1 MRTNRMMMG
10 GLIVAAMVASPVAA
24 QRISESVAL
33 GSGDELEIDLRT
45 GGSVTIT
52 GGGGSLDVTGE
63 IRGRDADRVEVTVE
77 STPRGARI
85 SSAGDGNNIRA
96 TVTLEVSV
104 PNDVVVDLRTM
115 GGDVAVEDARLELSG
130 KSMGGDVRIE
140 DSQLTLS
147 FTTMGG
153 DVFLRDAELDGRMKS
168 MGGDLTFA
176 GVSGN
181 LDATTMGGDMDL
193 EEIGGGIRVDTMGG
207 DIRVGSAHDDLEVES
222 KGGDIRMVGI
232 EAGLKAITF
241 GGDIDVSL
249 DPGGPREV
257 LLESKGGY
265 VTLSVPEGIG
275 ADIEIELEYTKDS
288 RRTYRIESDFT
299 LDREESAEWEYRR
312 GEASK
317 TIRATGSIGSGGSTI
332 TIRTVNG
339 DVRLVRR

>member
-1 MRTNRMMMG
+1 MRTKTMMLG
-10 GLIVAAMVASPVAA
+10 GLIMAIVAAAPAAA

-33 GSGDELEIDLRT
+33 GSGDELDIDLRT

-52 GGGGSLDVTGE
+52 GGGGSLEVTGE

-77 STPRGARI
+77 STSRGARI
-85 SSAGDGNNIRA
+85 TSDGDGNNIRA
-96 TVTLEVSV
+96 NVTLEVSV

-115 GGDVAVEDARLELSG
+115 GGDVVVEDARLELSG

-140 DSQLTLS
+140 DSQVTLR

-168 MGGDLTFA
+168 MGGDLTFVR
-176 GVSGN
+176 VSGS

-193 EEIGGGIRVDTMGG
+193 DEVGRGIRVDTMGG
-207 DIRVGSAHDDLEVES
+207 NVTVGSAHDDLEVES

-241 GGDIDVSL
+241 GGDIEVRL
-249 DPGGPREV
+249 EPGGARDV
-257 LLESKGGY
+257 LLESKGGDI
-265 VTLSVPEGIG
+265 TLSVPDGIG
-275 ADIEIELEYTKDS
+275 ADVEIEVEYTKDS
-288 RRTYRIESDFT
+288 RRTYRIESDFA
-299 LDREESAEWEYRR
+299 LDREESAEWEYRH

-317 TIRATGSIGSGGSTI
+317 TIRASGSIGSGGSTI
-332 TIRTVNG
+332 TLRTVNG